1 MPATDIDLEVI
12 DTLLRPDSDV
22 RMKMDAKPATSRSG
36 GRRAR
41 KARREEAAET
51 RTMSKGTG
59 LGARFEPLSA
69 SDVEKV
75 HGAALDLLEQV
86 GMGGPTQEVADLA
99 VSKGCTLDDAGRLH
113 YPRGLVEDA
122 IAAAAKNFVVHGR
135 SEKFDFE
142 ARNGKIN
149 MCTGGAA
156 VKMLDTP
163 SRTYRASTLRDVY
176 DLARLCD
183 TLENIQWFARP
194 VVATDIEDLFALDAN
209 TIYASAAGT
218 AKHIATSITYGE
230 HVPRLVP
237 LLDALAGGEGGFAR
251 RPFCTVHATTVV
263 SPMTFAADS
272 LDVACAAVGIGMPIH
287 VQTGPQAGATA
298 PAALA
303 GTLAQVCAEGL
314 ASLTIINLLK
324 PGYPVVLGNWPFVSD
339 LRTGAFSGGG
349 GEQALLGAA
358 SGQMSA
364 FYGVPGGM
372 GAGMSDSKLP
382 DNQAGFEKALT
393 MVLASLSGGGF
404 VYESA
409 GMLASLLGCSF
420 EAMVI
425 DDDMLSSIRRIARG
439 IEVSDETLSVQV
451 IADAVLGPGHFL
463 GSDQTMALME
473 SEFTYP
479 RHADRTSPDDWAER
493 GGEDI
498 WQRAAQRVEEVLGS
512 HYPQL
517 IDRASD
523 AKIREAFPIHLSP
536 VWSEGE
542 PS

>member
-1 MPATDIDLEVI
+1 MNT
-12 DTLLRPDSDV
+12 
-22 RMKMDAKPATSRSG
+22 
-36 GRRAR
+36 
-41 KARREEAAET
+41 
-51 RTMSKGTG
+51 GTH
-59 LGARFEPLSA
+59 LGAWFKPLSS
-69 SDVEKV
+69 SDVERV
-75 HGAALDLLEQV
+75 HQTALDLLETV
-86 GMGGPTQEVADLA
+86 GMGAPTKQVCEIA
-99 VSKGCTLDDAGRLH
+99 VEKGCTLHDTGRLH
-113 YPRGLVEDA
+113 FPRALVEDA
-122 IAAAAKNFVVHGR
+122 IALAAKSFVVHGR
-135 SEKFDFE
+135 TAEFDFE

-156 VKMLDTP
+156 VKMLDSP
-163 SRTYRASTLRDVY
+163 SRTYRASTLRDIY

-194 VVATDIEDLFALDAN
+194 VVATDVEDLFALDAN

-218 AKHIATSITYGE
+218 SKHIATSITLGE
-230 HVPRLVP
+230 HVHRLVP
-237 LLDALAGGEGGFAR
+237 LLDHLAGGEGAFAR

-272 LDVACAAVGIGMPIH
+272 LDVACAAVEIGMPIH

-314 ASLTIINLLK
+314 ASLTVINLLK

-372 GAGMSDSKLP
+372 GAGMSDSKVP
-382 DNQAGFEKALT
+382 DNQAGFEKALS

-439 IEVSDETLSVQV
+439 IEVSDETLSFQV
-451 IADAVLGPGHFL
+451 IADTVAGPGHFL
-463 GSDQTMALME
+463 GADQTMSLME
-473 SEFTYP
+473 TEFTYP
-479 RHADRTSPDDWAER
+479 RHADRASPDDWASG

-498 WQRAAQRVEEVLGS
+498 WQRAALRVNEVLGT

-517 IDRASD
+517 IDRTTDSR
-523 AKIREAFPIHLSP
+523 IREAFQIQL
-536 VWSEGE
+536 E
-542 PS
+542 PAWFEDARG